1 MKEKQTLKLEKLI
14 YDVIGEARTT
24 KALTQFKKQLEGK
37 KRNHFRNRN

>member
-24 KALTQFKKQLEGK
+24 KDRSENT
-37 KRNHFRNRN
+37 